1 MAGSSISIGA
11 IALLVVVLVAWIASR
26 LIRQARDRELRAH
39 EAAEHARRMKDEFVS
54 MVSHEL
60 RTPLT
65 SIAGFA
71 DTLRAS
77 WRSLPD
83 TEVDEFLRIITGQ
96 AHHLGELVEDVLVIP
111 RLEAGRLQI
120 ESSAFDLAELANEA
134 IDLVFPPGNGRDV
147 SVVVPGG
154 IVAFA
159 DRRRVM
165 QIVRNLC
172 ENAKKY
178 GGDQILVEGLAL
190 RNQYLLV
197 VADNGPGVV
206 STDRERIF
214 EHFEQVT
221 KGDARREDGI
231 GLGLPIARRLARAM
245 GGDVWYEERFP
256 TGARFCFTLRTS
268 GEMQPQA
275 AGSTKLLSG
284 AVPANIPVLS
294 ESNTSAEMTR
304 QVP

>member
-1 MAGSSISIGA
+1 MAEGA
-11 IALLVVVLVAWIASR
+11 FPMYLFGGLVVLAVTLAAVRSVRIAR
-26 LIRQARDRELRAH
+26 IREARAH
-39 EAAEHARRMKDEFVS
+39 EAAEHARRLKNQFVS

-71 DTLRAS
+71 DTLRAG
-77 WRSLPD
+77 WRTLPD
-83 TEVDEFLRIITGQ
+83 SEVDEFLRIITAQ

-111 RLEAGRLQI
+111 RLEAGRLQL
-120 ESSAFDLAELANEA
+120 EPGDFDLSELANEVT
-134 IDLVFPPGNGRDV
+134 DLVFPPGSGCDV
-147 SVVVPGG
+147 T
-154 IVAFA
+154 VAIPRGVMADA
-159 DRRRVM
+159 DRRRVV
-165 QIVRNLC
+165 QILRNLC

-190 RNQYLLV
+190 GEQYLVV
-197 VADNGPGVV
+197 VADNGPGVLKG
-206 STDRERIF
+206 DRERIF

-256 TGARFCFTLRTS
+256 TGARFCVTLRLADVAL
-268 GEMQPQA
+268 PQLED
-275 AGSTKLLSG
+275 SRLISG
-284 AVPANIPVLS
+284 AIPSEIPALTDSIETVELT
-294 ESNTSAEMTR
+294 ETA
-304 QVP
+304 